1 MPNENLIQYNRTYEL
16 IIGQVNSSKGLQIIG
31 DEKNN
36 LGLQVSFRV
45 KKHIDNKEKSNEA
58 SIVLYNLSEDS
69 INYIQRPDTA
79 VILKVGYNGA
89 NKSLFTGIVKEVDT
103 DDRAGSTDRKT
114 TLRCLPADSLVY
126 KPNISKT
133 FPANTSPRTIINYL
147 VDQSPTLSRASFNS
161 DVIDT
166 KFPFGYTIEGNV
178 RSILTDLSRDFG
190 FNYSID
196 GQRVYVSDP
205 DKYQTPNSVSRAFV
219 MSPLTGLKNV
229 PVYASADGKTTKDD
243 SNRKDGVKFVG
254 LINALVT
261 PGTAI
266 SLKDTSIT
274 GIFRVNAIEFAG
286 DWRSNNKWDM
296 KCWCS
301 KLNAQEV

>member
-1 MPNENLIQYNRTYEL
+1 MPNEDIIQYNRTYEL

-36 LGLQVSFRV
+36 LGLQISFRV

-161 DVIDT
+161 DSIDT

-178 RSILTDLSRDFG
+178 RSILTDLSRDFN
-190 FNYSID
+190 FQYRID
-196 GQRVYVSDP
+196 GQRIYVNDP
-205 DKYQTPNSVSRAFV
+205 DKFQSPNSVSRAFV
-219 MSPLTGLKNV
+219 ISPETGLINV
-229 PVYASADGKTTKDD
+229 PTYSSADGKMTRDDKD
-243 SNRKDGVKFVG
+243 RKDGVKFKA
-254 LINALVT
+254 LINALII
-261 PGTAI
+261 PGSAVSI
-266 SLKDTSIT
+266 KDTSIN
-274 GIFRVNAIEFAG
+274 GIFRVNAVEYSG
-286 DWRSNNKWDM
+286 DWRGNQWEAT
-296 KCWCS
+296 CWCS

>member
-1 MPNENLIQYNRTYEL
+1 MPNQDIIQYNRTYEL

-36 LGLQVSFRV
+36 LGLQISFRV

-114 TLRCLPADSLVY
+114 TLRCLPADPLVY

-178 RSILTDLSRDFG
+178 RSILTDLSRDFN
-190 FNYSID
+190 FQYRID
-196 GQRVYVSDP
+196 GQRIYVNDP
-205 DKYQTPNSVSRAFV
+205 DKFQSPNSVSRAFV
-219 MSPLTGLKNV
+219 ISPETGLINV

-243 SNRKDGVKFVG
+243 KDRKDGVKFKS
-254 LINALVT
+254 LINALLV
-261 PGTAI
+261 PGSAVSI
-266 SLKDTSIT
+266 KDTSIV
-274 GIFRVNAIEFAG
+274 GVYRLNAVEYSG
-286 DWRSNNKWDM
+286 DWRGSKWQAT
-296 KCWCS
+296 CWCS